1 MIILTR
7 TMTKKTLMIDNDG
20 DGNYH
25 DESNGNDDGI
35 LTFTMKMIQGDRRP
49 FNFLPILAAAS
60 TGQVLSRYLLILM
73 VLRLVLSVAECWIYW

>member
-1 MIILTR
+1 MQPWDHDYENIDDDDEHF
-7 TMTKKTLMIDNDG
+7 DNDD

-35 LTFTMKMIQGDRRP
+35 LTFTMKMIQSDRRP

-60 TGQVLSRYLLILM
+60 TGQVLSRCLLIYWW
-73 VLRLVLSVAECWIYW
+73 CWG

>member
-1 MIILTR
+1 
-7 TMTKKTLMIDNDG
+7 
-20 DGNYH
+20 
-25 DESNGNDDGI
+25 
-35 LTFTMKMIQGDRRP
+35 MKMIQGDRRP